1 MSQTLEDS
9 YKRLLRDNEN
19 ERKELMETVNKLS
32 IKCRK
37 YKKQITKM
45 TNDLTNFKI
54 KKLKDTQEKSI
65 ECNFYKENF
74 IEKASNQLKNLLM
87 NPSENIVAAF
97 KQSREWTSAVIT
109 LLLNEKTI
117 ADFQDEAEKRPRET
131 LQNYIVEWFLRR
143 FGNKNL
149 AEIFLKD
156 FFFCR

>member
-87 NPSENIVAAF
+87 NPSDNIVAAF
-97 KQSREWTSAVIT
+97 IQSREWTSAVIT
-109 LLLNEKTI
+109 LLLYEKTI
-117 ADFQDEAEKRPRET
+117 ADFQD
-131 LQNYIVEWFLRR
+131 
-143 FGNKNL
+143 
-149 AEIFLKD
+149 
-156 FFFCR
+156 